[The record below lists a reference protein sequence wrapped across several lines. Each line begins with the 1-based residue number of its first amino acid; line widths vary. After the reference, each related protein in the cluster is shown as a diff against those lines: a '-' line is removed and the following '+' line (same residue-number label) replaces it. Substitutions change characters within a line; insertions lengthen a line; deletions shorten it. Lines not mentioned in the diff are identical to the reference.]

1 MGDNLSRLLRLM
13 LVTDDRLLR
22 GRDLV
27 ALAEAA
33 VRGGV
38 TSVQLRLKQAGPREL
53 LHLAGRL
60 LDRLSV
66 PLIVNDRADVAAAA
80 GVGVHLGAD
89 DLPVALVRSILPAG
103 ALIGASVGVP
113 AEAPNGAS
121 ASYWGVGPWRQ
132 TGTKG
137 DAGVPLGIEGFRR
150 IRELAGGIPC
160 VAIGGIRPEDLP
172 AVRAAGAVGVA
183 VSSGLLQ
190 AARIEEAAA
199 RYAEAWSA
207 G

>member
-1 MGDNLSRLLRLM
+1 M

-38 TSVQLRLKQAGPREL
+38 TSVQLRLKRAGPREL

-60 LDRLSV
+60 VDRLSV
-66 PLIVNDRADVAAAA
+66 PVIVNDRADVAAAA
-80 GVGVHLGAD
+80 GIGVHLGAD
-89 DLPVALVRSILPAG
+89 DPPVALVRSILPPG
-103 ALIGASVGVP
+103 ALIGASVGTP
-113 AEAPNGAS
+113 AEAPNGAA
-121 ASYWGVGPWRQ
+121 ASYWGIGPWRQ

-137 DAGVPLGIEGFRR
+137 DAGSPLGIEGFHR
-150 IRELAGGIPC
+150 IRALAGAIPC
-160 VAIGGIRPEDLP
+160 VAIGGIRPEDAA
-172 AVRAAGAVGVA
+172 AVRAAGAAGIA
-183 VSSGLLQ
+183 VSSGLL
-190 AARIEEAAA
+190 AAGRIEEAAA
-199 RYAEAWSA
+199 QYVQAWNA

>member
-1 MGDNLSRLLRLM
+1 MADNLSRSLRLM

-22 GRDLV
+22 GRDPV

-66 PLIVNDRADVAAAA
+66 PVIVNDRADVAAAA
-80 GVGVHLGAD
+80 GIGVHLGPD
-89 DLPVALVRSILPAG
+89 DLPVALVRAILPAG
-103 ALIGASVGVP
+103 ALIGASVGAP
-113 AEAPNGAS
+113 AEAPNGAA
-121 ASYWGVGPWRQ
+121 ASYWGIGPWRQ
-132 TGTKG
+132 TGTKS
-137 DAGVPLGIEGFRR
+137 DAGPALGIDGFCRLR
-150 IRELAGGIPC
+150 ALAGGIPC
-160 VAIGGIRPEDLP
+160 VAIGGIRPEDVVT
-172 AVRAAGAVGVA
+172 VRAAGAAGVA
-183 VSSGLLQ
+183 VSSGLLT
-190 AARIEEAAA
+190 AERIEEAAGQ
-199 RYAEAWSA
+199 YMEAWAA